1 MFAAA
6 MISVLFAPVNAEN
19 FQVIHRKEIK
29 FKDRD
34 KEVTV
39 KLTKLWNL

>member
-19 FQVIHRKEIK
+19 FQVIQRKEIK
-29 FKDRD
+29 FKGRAR
-34 KEVTV
+34 EATI
-39 KLTKLWNL
+39 KLC